1 MATVATSPPRPRISP
16 ITVRNTL
23 LGLAFCS
30 PWIIGLIVFR
40 AYPIIMAFWYSLT
53 DYQGMETPKF
63 IGLTNYVQLFN
74 DYELAN
80 ASMNTIIYTV
90 MAIPAA
96 IVTAFGIALIL
107 NSKTR
112 AIAFYRTLFFL
123 PILVPDVALS
133 IIWLQMFNP
142 QYGLVNALIEG
153 FFGLFGMS
161 VSGPGWLASTE
172 WSKPTLVLLNVWVIG
187 QAMVIY
193 LAALQ
198 DVPQDLMDAASIDGA
213 NWWQKI
219 WNVTVPLLTPV
230 IFFQLIIG
238 LIASL
243 QLFTQPFVISGGIGA
258 PAQSLMFY
266 AMQLYRQAFVY
277 FNMGKAAA
285 MAWVLFLVILLLS
298 YVIFRTSGWV
308 HYGGDEKR

>member
-1 MATVATSPPRPRISP
+1 
-16 ITVRNTL
+16 
-23 LGLAFCS
+23 
-30 PWIIGLIVFR
+30 
-40 AYPIIMAFWYSLT
+40 
-53 DYQGMETPKF
+53 
-63 IGLTNYVQLFN
+63 
-74 DYELAN
+74 
-80 ASMNTIIYTV
+80 
-90 MAIPAA
+90 
-96 IVTAFGIALIL
+96 
-107 NSKTR
+107 
-112 AIAFYRTLFFL
+112 
-123 PILVPDVALS
+123 
-133 IIWLQMFNP
+133 
-142 QYGLVNALIEG
+142 
-153 FFGLFGMS
+153 
-161 VSGPGWLASTE
+161 
-172 WSKPTLVLLNVWVIG
+172 
-187 QAMVIY
+187 MVIY

-198 DVPQDLMDAASIDGA
+198 DVPQDLLDAASIDGA

-219 WNVTVPLLTPV
+219 WNVTVPMLTPV

-277 FNMGKAAA
+277 FNMGKASA